1 MADVDAAVG
10 RLLVGAVSH
19 GVRTP
24 LHSLLG
30 FLELLATTDLD
41 TEARTLLSEA
51 RAGGDELL
59 AASDRLLILVRL
71 LAGESEAPRQ
81 SFSPADLLRD
91 IAITA
96 GPDGAIWIDA
106 NPYLPASLRGD
117 AESLR
122 QLLTELATNAVRHGA
137 TQTRIY
143 AERASA
149 FSANPV
155 RVRFT
160 VSDDG
165 PGLPPDALRRL
176 TGPEDRVASDTG
188 QIGLF
193 LARRL
198 AKRLGT
204 ELSVAR
210 SDDRGTVLTFEV
222 SVYDQAEN
230 EAVESLFEPVA
241 ARTLKVL
248 LVEDNS
254 VNRILAQR
262 QMARLG
268 HQLDIV
274 TDGESGV
281 RAVLDGDYDV
291 VLMDRHLPDIDGVE
305 SARRIRA
312 EELGRLPVRRTPI
325 IAVTADASPGHREEC
340 LAAGMDD
347 FLTKPLDMEQLRMAL
362 EAVTSRQAL
371 ARPDCDPGA
380 IGRLSAAL
388 DGDASAVAEL
398 VATYLDELPVN
409 RMRLQAALGKAEA
422 RQAAAAAESLWAASE
437 TVGAIRLAQL
447 CEEIHHAA
455 RGGDVERGRALL
467 PALRETCERTASAL
481 DLTLTHLAA

>member
-1 MADVDAAVG
+1 MADVDATVG

-41 TEARTLLSEA
+41 PEARTLLSEA

-71 LAGESEAPRQ
+71 LAGESEAPRHP
-81 SFSPADLLRD
+81 FSPADLLRD

-137 TQTRIY
+137 TQSRIY

-149 FSANPV
+149 FNANPV

-165 PGLPPDALRRL
+165 PGLPPDALRQL
-176 TGPEDRVASDTG
+176 TGADDRVASETG
-188 QIGLF
+188 QVGLF

-198 AKRLGT
+198 ARRLGT

-210 SDDRGTVLTFEV
+210 SDDRGTVLIFEV
-222 SVYDQAEN
+222 SLYDEGEN
-230 EAVESLFEPVA
+230 HLVESVAEPA

-274 TDGESGV
+274 TDGESAV

-312 EELGRLPVRRTPI
+312 EELGRVPARRTPI

-347 FLTKPLDMEQLRMAL
+347 YVAKPIRVDAL
-362 EAVTSRQAL
+362 V
-371 ARPDCDPGA
+371 D
-380 IGRLSAAL
+380 
-388 DGDASAVAEL
+388 
-398 VATYLDELPVN
+398 
-409 RMRLQAALGKAEA
+409 
-422 RQAAAAAESLWAASE
+422 
-437 TVGAIRLAQL
+437 
-447 CEEIHHAA
+447 
-455 RGGDVERGRALL
+455 ALL
-467 PALRETCERTASAL
+467 RAPMRQSS
-481 DLTLTHLAA
+481 